1 MLQVHNLT
9 HVYNSLTVLR
19 EINLRVEQGEIV
31 CILGPSGCGKTTL
44 LRLIA
49 GLEPV
54 RSGDIRLH
62 GRSIITM
69 PVHSRRFGLM
79 FQEFAL
85 FPHMNVEENVRFGL
99 HMAQMPAEDQRARLD
114 EVMALVSMTGMEKR
128 KIDQLSGGERQ
139 RVALARSLAPE
150 PQLLMLDEPLGSLDA
165 ALKGQLAMDL
175 RRIIKHTQ
183 TTSLYVTHDQH
194 EAFSIAD
201 RVVVMRQGEIE
212 QIAEPE
218 TLYLQPATRFVA
230 GFLELENVFAIERFD
245 GAMIH
250 TVLGTIPYPHRQP
263 PPGYFLLHPDTLELG
278 LEQPARGDNTIHVLS
293 AVVEDVVYVGDTY
306 RVWLSM
312 QKQNQAVRI
321 LAKAPALGVKPTRGQ
336 SVWLT
341 FDPAD
346 VIYLEA

>member
-1 MLQVHNLT
+1 MLQVRNVT
-9 HVYNSLTVLR
+9 HAYNSLTVLR

-54 RSGDIRLH
+54 QSGDILLN
-62 GRSIITM
+62 GRSIINM
-69 PVHSRRFGLM
+69 PVHSRHFGLM

-85 FPHMNVEENVRFGL
+85 FPHMNVEQNVRFGL
-99 HMAQMPAEDQRARLD
+99 RMADMPLENQRKRLD
-114 EVMALVSMTGMEKR
+114 EVVALVSLTGMEKR
-128 KIDQLSGGERQ
+128 KIDELSGGERQ

-201 RVVVMRQGEIE
+201 KVVVMRQGEIE
-212 QIAEPE
+212 QIAAPE

-230 GFLELENVFAIERFD
+230 GFLELENVFAVERFD
-245 GAMIH
+245 GTAIH
-250 TVLGTIPYPHRQP
+250 SVLGAIPYPHQAP
-263 PPGYFLLHPDTLELG
+263 PPGYFLLHPDTLDLRVQ
-278 LEQPARGDNTIHVLS
+278 QPERNDGTIHTLT
-293 AVVEDVVYVGDTY
+293 AIVEDIVYVGDTY
-306 RVWLSM
+306 RVWVSV
-312 QKQNQAVRI
+312 QKQDQAARV
-321 LAKAPALGVKPTRGQ
+321 LAKSPALDAKPVRGQ
-336 SVWLT
+336 TIWLT

-346 VIYLEA
+346 VIYLES